1 MNRRK
6 SLLIIVTN
14 LLLIFSIS
22 AQAQDMDVYQKKLY
36 QNQGDTLLYRIMYPP
51 DFDENSTYP
60 LLLFLHGAGERG
72 NDNEKQLVHGASFF
86 ADPPNRKDYPAVVVF
101 PQCPEGDWWARK
113 EEFEDPDGKRIFTFY
128 SKGSPNPAMRLV
140 LGLLDE
146 LVKATYI
153 DADRVY
159 LGGLSMGGMGT
170 FDLLSLRPKTF
181 AAAFPICG
189 GGNPKT
195 ARKISRVT
203 SFWIFHGAEDK
214 VVDPEY
220 SILMAEA
227 IKKHKG
233 KVKLTIYPGTGHN
246 SWNNA
251 FAEPELLPWVFS
263 NRR

>member
-1 MNRRK
+1 MNLRK
-6 SLLIIVTN
+6 FPLIAKST
-14 LLLIFSIS
+14 LLLIFTIS
-22 AQAQDMDVYQKKLY
+22 AQAQDMDVYQKKLFL
-36 QNQGDTLLYRIMYPP
+36 NTGDTLPYRIMYPP
-51 DFDENSTYP
+51 DFDESGKYP

-86 ADPPNRKDYPAVVVF
+86 ADPPNRKDHPAVVVF
-101 PQCPEGDWWARK
+101 PQCPEDDWWARVDDSV
-113 EEFEDPDGKRIFTFY
+113 DPDGNRVFTFY
-128 SKGSPNPAMRLV
+128 SKGTPNPAMRLV
-140 LGLLDE
+140 LDLLDE
-146 LVKATYI
+146 LVNESYI

-189 GGNPKT
+189 GGNLKT
-195 ARKISRVT
+195 ARKISRIT
-203 SFWIFHGAEDK
+203 SFWIFHGADDK
-214 VVDPEY
+214 VVAPEY
-220 SILMAEA
+220 SEAMAEA

-246 SWNNA
+246 SWDNG

>member
-1 MNRRK
+1 MQ
-6 SLLIIVTN
+6 IIKIFS
-14 LLLIFSIS
+14 LLIFSIS
-22 AQAQDMDVYQKKLY
+22 AQARDMDIYLKKQYL
-36 QNQGDTLLYRIMYPP
+36 NQGDTLPYRIMYPT
-51 DFDENSTYP
+51 DFDETGKYP

-86 ADPPNRKDYPAVVVF
+86 ADPSNRKNYPAVVVF
-101 PQCPEGDWWARK
+101 PQCPEDDWWARM
-113 EEFEDPDGKRIFTFY
+113 EDSEDPNGKRIFTFPG
-128 SKGSPNPAMRLV
+128 KGSPNPAMRLV

-146 LVKATYI
+146 LVNAAYI

-170 FDLLSLRPKTF
+170 YDLLTLRPKTF

-189 GGNPKT
+189 GGNPRT

-203 SFWIFHGAEDK
+203 SFWIFHGTEDD

-220 SILMAEA
+220 SAVMAEA
-227 IKKHKG
+227 LKKHKG
-233 KVKLTIYPGTGHN
+233 EVKLTLYPGTGHN
-246 SWNNA
+246 SWDKA
-251 FAEPELLPWVFS
+251 FAEPELLPWIFS

>member
-6 SLLIIVTN
+6 SLLIIITT

-36 QNQGDTLLYRIMYPP
+36 LNQGDTLPYRIMYPP
-51 DFDENSTYP
+51 DFDETGKYP

-72 NDNEKQLVHGASFF
+72 NDNEKQLIHGASLF
-86 ADPPNRKDYPAVVVF
+86 ADPTNRKDYPAIVVF
-101 PQCPEGDWWARK
+101 PQCPEGDWWARIK
-113 EEFEDPDGKRIFTFY
+113 DSEDADGKRIFTFN

-140 LGLLDE
+140 LRLLDE
-146 LVKATYI
+146 LVKAAYI

-170 FDLLSLRPKTF
+170 FDLLTLRPKTF

-189 GGNPKT
+189 GGNPRK

-203 SFWIFHGAEDK
+203 SFWIFHGAEDE
-214 VVDPEY
+214 VVDPRY
-220 SILMAEA
+220 SEIMAEA
-227 IKKHKG
+227 LEKHKG

-246 SWNNA
+246 SWDNA

>member
-1 MNRRK
+1 MYRR
-6 SLLIIVTN
+6 SFPQISISILLFICT
-14 LLLIFSIS
+14 IS
-22 AQAQDMDVYQKKLY
+22 AQAQDMDVYQKKLFLSK
-36 QNQGDTLLYRIMYPP
+36 GDTLPYRIMYPP
-51 DFDENSTYP
+51 DFDSSGKYP

-72 NDNEKQLVHGASFF
+72 NDNEKQLVHGARFF
-86 ADPPNRKDYPAVVVF
+86 ADPSNRKAFPALVVF
-101 PQCPEGDWWARK
+101 PQCPEDDWWARVDDST
-113 EEFEDPDGKRIFTFY
+113 DPDENRVFTFF

-140 LGLLDE
+140 LNLLDE
-146 LVKATYI
+146 LVKESFI

-189 GGNPKT
+189 GGNLKT
-195 ARKISRVT
+195 ARKISRIT
-203 SFWIFHGAEDK
+203 SFWIFHGADDK

-220 SILMAEA
+220 SSGMAEA

-246 SWNNA
+246 SWDNA
-251 FAEPELLPWVFS
+251 FAEPALLPWVFS

>member
-1 MNRRK
+1 MDRK
-6 SLLIIVTN
+6 KFLLIITST
-14 LLLIFSIS
+14 LLLIFTIS
-22 AQAQDMDVYQKKLY
+22 AQAQDMDVYQKKLFL
-36 QNQGDTLLYRIMYPP
+36 NKGDTLPYRIMYPP
-51 DFDENSTYP
+51 DFDESGKYP

-86 ADPPNRKDYPAVVVF
+86 ADPSNRKDHPAVVVF
-101 PQCPEGDWWARK
+101 PQCPEDDWWARVDDSV
-113 EEFEDPDGKRIFTFY
+113 DPDGNRVFTFY
-128 SKGSPNPAMRLV
+128 SKGTPKPAMRLV
-140 LGLLDE
+140 LDLLDE
-146 LVKATYI
+146 LVNESYI
-153 DADRVY
+153 DEDRVY

-203 SFWIFHGAEDK
+203 SFWIFHGADDK
-214 VVDPEY
+214 VVNPQY
-220 SILMAEA
+220 STGMAEA

-233 KVKLTIYPGTGHN
+233 KVKLTIYPGTDHN
-246 SWNNA
+246 SWDNA

>member
-1 MNRRK
+1 MNQRK
-6 SLLIIVTN
+6 FILIITTT

-22 AQAQDMDVYQKKLY
+22 AQAQDMDVFQKKLY
-36 QNQGDTLLYRIMYPP
+36 LNQGDTLPYRIMYPP
-51 DFDENSTYP
+51 DFNETGKYP

-86 ADPPNRKDYPAVVVF
+86 ADPSNRKDYPAIVVF
-101 PQCPEGDWWARK
+101 PQCPENDWWARV
-113 EEFEDPDGKRIFTFY
+113 EDSVDPDGKRIFTFS

-140 LGLLDE
+140 LDLLDE
-146 LVKATYI
+146 LVNTSYI

-170 FDLLSLRPKTF
+170 FDLLTLRPKTF

-189 GGNPKT
+189 GGNPRN

-203 SFWIFHGAEDK
+203 SFWIFHGAEDD

-220 SILMAEA
+220 SKVMAEA
-227 IKKHKG
+227 LKKRNG
-233 KVKLTIYPGTGHN
+233 KVKLTIYPGTSHN
-246 SWNNA
+246 SWDKA
-251 FAEPELLPWVFS
+251 FSEPELLSWVFS

>member
-1 MNRRK
+1 MNLRK
-6 SLLIIVTN
+6 FPLIATSISLLF
-14 LLLIFSIS
+14 FSFS
-22 AQAQDMDVYQKKLY
+22 TQAQDMDVYQKKLFL
-36 QNQGDTLLYRIMYPP
+36 NTGDTLPYRIMYPP
-51 DFDENSTYP
+51 DFDESGKYP

-86 ADPPNRKDYPAVVVF
+86 ADHSNRKDYPAVVVF
-101 PQCPEGDWWARK
+101 PQCPEDDWWARVDDSI
-113 EEFEDPDGKRIFTFY
+113 DPDGKRVFTFY
-128 SKGSPNPAMRLV
+128 SKGSPKPTMRLV
-140 LGLLDE
+140 LDLLDK
-146 LVKATYI
+146 LVNESYI

-170 FDLLSLRPKTF
+170 FDLLSFRPKTF

-203 SFWIFHGAEDK
+203 SLWIFHGADDK
-214 VVDPEY
+214 VVAPEY
-220 SILMAEA
+220 SEAMAES

-246 SWNNA
+246 SWDNA